1 MTISGTCL
9 KVTVIQSNSCK
20 EKETM
25 KMKKRMMKMA
35 AMMMAMTMVMG
46 SAMTVHASSD
56 CDDGCVRDEGVGY
69 GDAGGSGE
77 CYFDFGD
84 AGSSDSG
91 SSSSSESSSSSAGS
105 SHSGS
110 SSSSESSSHSGSSN
124 YDDGCVRDEGVG
136 YGDAGG
142 SGECS
147 FDNGSSD
154 NGGTSYSAPARKAP
168 GSNTGVTG
176 KEQFRALAKSGEGSY
191 KVTHKGQTIATF
203 WLVDAEGKSVPCTA
217 VALKQRSDDKKWA
230 INFEV
235 ADSEG
240 LNIGAPLDRTYM
252 FKTLGV
258 SYVTINDA
266 VIIDIEAEAQAATT
280 K

>member
-1 MTISGTCL
+1 MMII
-9 KVTVIQSNSCK
+9 TVIQSDSCK

-46 SAMTVHASSD
+46 SAMTVHASE
-56 CDDGCVRDEGVGY
+56 DGCVRDEGVGY

-77 CYFDFGD
+77 CGFDN

-91 SSSSSESSSSSAGS
+91 SSSSSESSTPSESYDG
-105 SHSGS
+105 GS
-110 SSSSESSSHSGSSN
+110 SS
-124 YDDGCVRDEGVG
+124 YDDGCARDEGVG

-142 SGECS
+142 SGECG
-147 FDNGSSD
+147 FDNGSSSSSSA
-154 NGGTSYSAPARKAP
+154 SYSAPAKRAP

-230 INFEV
+230 IDFEV

-240 LNIGAPLDRTYM
+240 LNIGAPIDRTYM

-258 SYVTINDA
+258 SYVTINDT
-266 VIIDIEAEAQAATT
+266 VIIDIEAEASA

>member
-1 MTISGTCL
+1 
-9 KVTVIQSNSCK
+9 
-20 EKETM
+20 
-25 KMKKRMMKMA
+25 MKKRMMKMA

-46 SAMTVHASSD
+46 SAMTVHASE
-56 CDDGCVRDEGVGY
+56 DGCARDEGVS
-69 GDAGGSGE
+69 AWEGGSCG
-77 CYFDFGD
+77 FDG
-84 AGSSDSG
+84 GSSDSG
-91 SSSSSESSSSSAGS
+91 SSSSDGGS
-105 SHSGS
+105 SENYSEPSQSYDGGGSDDGCARDDGASAWEGGSVGFDGGS
-110 SSSSESSSHSGSSN
+110 SSNSS
-124 YDDGCVRDEGVG
+124 
-136 YGDAGG
+136 A
-142 SGECS
+142 
-147 FDNGSSD
+147 
-154 NGGTSYSAPARKAP
+154 SYSAPARRAP

-203 WLVDAEGKSVPCTA
+203 WLVDAEGKSVPCNA

-258 SYVTINDA
+258 SYVTINDT
-266 VIIDIEAEAQAATT
+266 VIIDIEAESAVT

>member
-1 MTISGTCL
+1 
-9 KVTVIQSNSCK
+9 
-20 EKETM
+20 
-25 KMKKRMMKMA
+25 MKKRMMKMA

-46 SAMTVHASSD
+46 SAMTVHASE
-56 CDDGCVRDEGVGY
+56 DGCVRDEGVGY

-77 CYFDFGD
+77 CGFDN

-91 SSSSSESSSSSAGS
+91 SSSSSESSTPSESYDG
-105 SHSGS
+105 GS
-110 SSSSESSSHSGSSN
+110 SS
-124 YDDGCVRDEGVG
+124 YDDGCARDEGVG

-142 SGECS
+142 SGECG
-147 FDNGSSD
+147 FDNGSSSSSSA
-154 NGGTSYSAPARKAP
+154 SYSAPAKRAP

-230 INFEV
+230 IDFEV

-240 LNIGAPLDRTYM
+240 LNIGAPIDRTYM

-258 SYVTINDA
+258 SYVTINDT
-266 VIIDIEAEAQAATT
+266 VIIDIEAEASA

>member
-1 MTISGTCL
+1 
-9 KVTVIQSNSCK
+9 
-20 EKETM
+20 M

-46 SAMTVHASSD
+46 SAMTVHAS
-56 CDDGCVRDEGVGY
+56 DDGCYHADEDAGY
-69 GDAGGSGE
+69 GGGSGDLG
-77 CYFDFGD
+77 FD
-84 AGSSDSG
+84 SPSDSG
-91 SSSSSESSSSSAGS
+91 SSSSG
-105 SHSGS
+105 GG
-110 SSSSESSSHSGSSN
+110 SSESSSAPSES
-124 YDDGCVRDEGVG
+124 Y
-136 YGDAGG
+136 
-142 SGECS
+142 
-147 FDNGSSD
+147 D
-154 NGGTSYSAPARKAP
+154 NGGNSNYSDDGASAGYDVGLGCDISNSSASYSAPARKAP

-203 WLVDAEGKSVPCTA
+203 WLVDSEGKNVPCTA

-240 LNIGAPLDRTYM
+240 LNIGAPIDRTYM

-258 SYVTINDA
+258 SYVTINDT
-266 VIIDIEAEAQAATT
+266 VIIDIEAEASA

>member
-1 MTISGTCL
+1 
-9 KVTVIQSNSCK
+9 
-20 EKETM
+20 M

-46 SAMTVHASSD
+46 SAMTVHASE
-56 CDDGCVRDEGVGY
+56 DGCARDEGVS
-69 GDAGGSGE
+69 AWEGGSCG
-77 CYFDFGD
+77 FDG
-84 AGSSDSG
+84 GSSDSG
-91 SSSSSESSSSSAGS
+91 SSSSDGGS
-105 SHSGS
+105 SENYSEPSQSYDGGGSDDGCARDDGASAWEGGSVGFDGGS
-110 SSSSESSSHSGSSN
+110 SSNSS
-124 YDDGCVRDEGVG
+124 
-136 YGDAGG
+136 A
-142 SGECS
+142 
-147 FDNGSSD
+147 
-154 NGGTSYSAPARKAP
+154 SYSAPARKAP

-203 WLVDAEGKSVPCTA
+203 WLVDAEGKNVPCTA

-240 LNIGAPLDRTYM
+240 LNIGAPIDRTYM

-258 SYVTINDA
+258 SYVTINDT

>member
-1 MTISGTCL
+1 
-9 KVTVIQSNSCK
+9 
-20 EKETM
+20 
-25 KMKKRMMKMA
+25 MKKKMMKMA

-46 SAMTVHASSD
+46 SAMTVHASED
-56 CDDGCVRDEGVGY
+56 GCYHGDDGASAWE
-69 GDAGGSGE
+69 GGSVG
-77 CYFDFGD
+77 FDG
-84 AGSSDSG
+84 GSSDSG
-91 SSSSSESSSSSAGS
+91 SSSSG
-105 SHSGS
+105 GG
-110 SSSSESSSHSGSSN
+110 SSESSSTPSESYDGGGSSD
-124 YDDGCVRDEGVG
+124 YDDGC
-136 YGDAGG
+136 YHGDDGASAWEGG
-142 SGECS
+142 SVG
-147 FDNGSSD
+147 FDNSSSS
-154 NGGTSYSAPARKAP
+154 NSSASYSAPARKAP

-203 WLVDAEGKSVPCTA
+203 WLVDAEGKNVPCNA

-240 LNIGAPLDRTYM
+240 LNIGAPIDRTYM

-258 SYVTINDA
+258 SYVTINDT
-266 VIIDIEAEAQAATT
+266 VIIDIEAEASA

>member
-1 MTISGTCL
+1 
-9 KVTVIQSNSCK
+9 
-20 EKETM
+20 
-25 KMKKRMMKMA
+25 MKKRMMKIA

-46 SAMTVHASSD
+46 SAMTVHASE
-56 CDDGCVRDEGVGY
+56 DGCVRDEGVGY

-77 CYFDFGD
+77 CGFDD

-91 SSSSSESSSSSAGS
+91 SSSSSESSSASSESYDG
-105 SHSGS
+105 GS
-110 SSSSESSSHSGSSN
+110 SS

-142 SGECS
+142 SGECG
-147 FDNGSSD
+147 FDDAGSSD

-266 VIIDIEAEAQAATT
+266 VIIDIEAESAAA

>member
-9 KVTVIQSNSCK
+9 KVTIIQSDSCK

-46 SAMTVHASSD
+46 SAMTVHASE
-56 CDDGCVRDEGVGY
+56 DGCVRDDGASAWAENESVG
-69 GDAGGSGE
+69 
-77 CYFDFGD
+77 FDG
-84 AGSSDSG
+84 G
-91 SSSSSESSSSSAGS
+91 SSSSSSA
-105 SHSGS
+105 
-110 SSSSESSSHSGSSN
+110 
-124 YDDGCVRDEGVG
+124 
-136 YGDAGG
+136 
-142 SGECS
+142 
-147 FDNGSSD
+147 
-154 NGGTSYSAPARKAP
+154 SYSAPARKAP

-191 KVTHKGQTIATF
+191 KVTHKGQDIATF

-217 VALKQRSDDKKWA
+217 VALKQRTDDKKWA

-258 SYVTINDA
+258 SYVTINDT
-266 VIIDIEAEAQAATT
+266 VIIDIEAESAAA

>member
-1 MTISGTCL
+1 
-9 KVTVIQSNSCK
+9 
-20 EKETM
+20 
-25 KMKKRMMKMA
+25 MKKRMMKMA

-46 SAMTVHASSD
+46 SAMTVHASE
-56 CDDGCVRDEGVGY
+56 DGCVRDEGVGY

-77 CYFDFGD
+77 CGFDN
-84 AGSSDSG
+84 ASSSDSG
-91 SSSSSESSSSSAGS
+91 SSSSNESSTPSESYDG
-105 SHSGS
+105 GS
-110 SSSSESSSHSGSSN
+110 SS
-124 YDDGCVRDEGVG
+124 YDDGCARDEGVG

-142 SGECS
+142 SGECG
-147 FDNGSSD
+147 FDNSSSSSSSA
-154 NGGTSYSAPARKAP
+154 SYSAPARKAP

-191 KVTHKGQTIATF
+191 KVTHKGQDIATF

-258 SYVTINDA
+258 SYVTINDT
-266 VIIDIEAEAQAATT
+266 VIIDIEAESAAA

>member
-1 MTISGTCL
+1 
-9 KVTVIQSNSCK
+9 
-20 EKETM
+20 
-25 KMKKRMMKMA
+25 MKKRMMKMA

-46 SAMTVHASSD
+46 SAMTVHASE
-56 CDDGCVRDEGVGY
+56 DGCVRDEGVSSWE
-69 GDAGGSGE
+69 D
-77 CYFDFGD
+77 FDCGFD
-84 AGSSDSG
+84 SGSSDSG
-91 SSSSSESSSSSAGS
+91 SSSSGGGSSESYSEPSQSYDGGGS
-105 SHSGS
+105 DDGCARDDGASTWESFDVGFDSGS
-110 SSSSESSSHSGSSN
+110 SSSSS
-124 YDDGCVRDEGVG
+124 
-136 YGDAGG
+136 A
-142 SGECS
+142 
-147 FDNGSSD
+147 
-154 NGGTSYSAPARKAP
+154 SYSAPARKAP

-230 INFEV
+230 IDFEV

-240 LNIGAPLDRTYM
+240 LNIGAPIDRTYM

-258 SYVTINDA
+258 SYVTINDT
-266 VIIDIEAEAQAATT
+266 VIIDIEAEASA

>member
-1 MTISGTCL
+1 
-9 KVTVIQSNSCK
+9 
-20 EKETM
+20 
-25 KMKKRMMKMA
+25 MKKRMMKMA

-46 SAMTVHASSD
+46 SAMTVHASSI

-77 CYFDFGD
+77 FHLDFDN

-91 SSSSSESSSSSAGS
+91 SSSSSESSSAPNESYDG
-105 SHSGS
+105 GS
-110 SSSSESSSHSGSSN
+110 SS
-124 YDDGCVRDEGVG
+124 YDDGCARDEGVG

-142 SGECS
+142 SGECG
-147 FDNGSSD
+147 FDNGSSSSSSA
-154 NGGTSYSAPARKAP
+154 SYSAPARRAP

-203 WLVDAEGKSVPCTA
+203 WLVDAEGKSVPCNA

-266 VIIDIEAEAQAATT
+266 VIIDIEAESAAA

>member
-1 MTISGTCL
+1 
-9 KVTVIQSNSCK
+9 
-20 EKETM
+20 
-25 KMKKRMMKMA
+25 MKKRMMKMA

-46 SAMTVHASSD
+46 SAMTVHASE
-56 CDDGCVRDEGVGY
+56 DGCVRDEGVGY

-77 CYFDFGD
+77 CGFDN

-91 SSSSSESSSSSAGS
+91 SSSSSESSSAPNESYDG
-105 SHSGS
+105 GS
-110 SSSSESSSHSGSSN
+110 SS
-124 YDDGCVRDEGVG
+124 YDDGCARDEGVG

-142 SGECS
+142 SGECG
-147 FDNGSSD
+147 FDNGSSSSSSA
-154 NGGTSYSAPARKAP
+154 SYSAPARRAP

-203 WLVDAEGKSVPCTA
+203 WLVDAEGKSVPCNA

>member
-1 MTISGTCL
+1 
-9 KVTVIQSNSCK
+9 
-20 EKETM
+20 M

-46 SAMTVHASSD
+46 SAMTVHASE
-56 CDDGCVRDEGVGY
+56 DGCARDEGVS
-69 GDAGGSGE
+69 AWEGGSCG
-77 CYFDFGD
+77 FDG
-84 AGSSDSG
+84 GSSDSG
-91 SSSSSESSSSSAGS
+91 SSSSDGGS
-105 SHSGS
+105 SENYSEPSQSYDGGGS
-110 SSSSESSSHSGSSN
+110 
-124 YDDGCVRDEGVG
+124 DDGCARDDGASAWE
-136 YGDAGG
+136 GG
-142 SGECS
+142 SVG
-147 FDNGSSD
+147 FDNGSSN
-154 NGGTSYSAPARKAP
+154 NGGASYSAPARRAP
-168 GSNTGVTG
+168 GSNAGVTG

-203 WLVDAEGKSVPCTA
+203 WLVDSEGKNVPCNA

-258 SYVTINDA
+258 SYVTINDT
-266 VIIDIEAEAQAATT
+266 VIIDIEAEASVT

>member
-1 MTISGTCL
+1 
-9 KVTVIQSNSCK
+9 
-20 EKETM
+20 
-25 KMKKRMMKMA
+25 MKKRMMKMA

-46 SAMTVHASSD
+46 SAMTVHASE
-56 CDDGCVRDEGVGY
+56 DGCVRDDGASAWAENESVG
-69 GDAGGSGE
+69 
-77 CYFDFGD
+77 FDG
-84 AGSSDSG
+84 G
-91 SSSSSESSSSSAGS
+91 SSSSSSA
-105 SHSGS
+105 
-110 SSSSESSSHSGSSN
+110 
-124 YDDGCVRDEGVG
+124 
-136 YGDAGG
+136 
-142 SGECS
+142 
-147 FDNGSSD
+147 
-154 NGGTSYSAPARKAP
+154 SYSAPARKAP

-191 KVTHKGQTIATF
+191 KVTHKGQDIATF

-217 VALKQRSDDKKWA
+217 VALKQRTDDKKWA

-258 SYVTINDA
+258 SYVTINDT
-266 VIIDIEAEAQAATT
+266 VIIDIEAESAAA

>member
-1 MTISGTCL
+1 
-9 KVTVIQSNSCK
+9 
-20 EKETM
+20 
-25 KMKKRMMKMA
+25 MKKRMMKMA

-46 SAMTVHASSD
+46 SAMTVHASE
-56 CDDGCVRDEGVGY
+56 DGCARDEGVS
-69 GDAGGSGE
+69 AWEGGSCG
-77 CYFDFGD
+77 FDG
-84 AGSSDSG
+84 GSSDSG
-91 SSSSSESSSSSAGS
+91 SSSSDGGSSESYSEPSQSYDGGGSDDGCARDDGASAWEGGSVGFDGGSSSSSSA
-105 SHSGS
+105 
-110 SSSSESSSHSGSSN
+110 
-124 YDDGCVRDEGVG
+124 
-136 YGDAGG
+136 
-142 SGECS
+142 
-147 FDNGSSD
+147 
-154 NGGTSYSAPARKAP
+154 SYSAPARKAP

-203 WLVDAEGKSVPCTA
+203 WLVDAEGKNVPCTA

-258 SYVTINDA
+258 SYVTINDT
-266 VIIDIEAEAQAATT
+266 VIIDIEAESAAA

>member
-1 MTISGTCL
+1 
-9 KVTVIQSNSCK
+9 
-20 EKETM
+20 
-25 KMKKRMMKMA
+25 MKKRMMKMA

-46 SAMTVHASSD
+46 SAMTVHASE
-56 CDDGCVRDEGVGY
+56 DGCARDEGVGY
-69 GDAGGSGE
+69 GGGSGDLS
-77 CYFDFGD
+77 FDG
-84 AGSSDSG
+84 G
-91 SSSSSESSSSSAGS
+91 SSSSA
-105 SHSGS
+105 
-110 SSSSESSSHSGSSN
+110 
-124 YDDGCVRDEGVG
+124 
-136 YGDAGG
+136 
-142 SGECS
+142 
-147 FDNGSSD
+147 
-154 NGGTSYSAPARKAP
+154 SYSAPARKAP

-203 WLVDAEGKSVPCTA
+203 WLVDAEGKSVPCNA

-240 LNIGAPLDRTYM
+240 LNIGAPIDRTYM

-258 SYVTINDA
+258 SYVTINDT
-266 VIIDIEAEAQAATT
+266 VIIDIEAEASVT